1 MLLISIS
8 LCQHLFSKTRT
19 GTFPDMGA
27 VFRLKRSGAQTA
39 PDLFL
44 LGFSYKENT
53 RHKCG
58 PEGSKRE
65 KPHGAR
71 LAHRRVGN
79 REHFRCRRCKLT
91 PQKVGS
97 DSELSRGRLQ
107 PSRRAEYD
115 LLRKRRGVATCV
127 RSDFYKKIRASDTKL
142 APTWLGWLDSD
153 QRDDGVKVRCL
164 TTWRQPNIQMYP
176 CQNRNPIFRQI
187 RKKGKKPFSF
197 IWGG

>member
-1 MLLISIS
+1 MAAVLQEAQERSIRSLPNNKNPPADKAGGFLLLISIS

-39 PDLFL
+39 PNLFL

-107 PSRRAEYD
+107 PSRRAECD
-115 LLRKRRGVATCV
+115 LLRKRRGERRVCALIFTKNQSKRYKACSDVAG
-127 RSDFYKKIRASDTKL
+127 L
-142 APTWLGWLDSD
+142 AGFGPAG
-153 QRDDGVKVRCL
+153 
-164 TTWRQPNIQMYP
+164 
-176 CQNRNPIFRQI
+176 
-187 RKKGKKPFSF
+187 
-197 IWGG
+197 